1 MRRIMFVAVCLS
13 GILAS
18 SLVPSV
24 AARAAEKV
32 SMKIGHIVDTKH
44 PYHAGA
50 EHFAKRLRELSND
63 RIEPQVYPNGQLG
76 AEREMA
82 EGIQFG
88 TLESAAVTFAIASRF
103 VKEMDIFSLPFLF
116 RDFSH
121 VYKVLDSSFG
131 EELNQAAIK
140 KGFRILGFWVG
151 GTRSVYARRPIG
163 DLGSLKGLKIR
174 TIESPIVVAT
184 WKALG
189 TIPTPTPMTE
199 VYTAIQQGMVDGG
212 EGNVI
217 SYNTM
222 KFDEVAPYVLHIK
235 YLTTIQP
242 LLVGEKFFQAQTPEL
257 QKAILQAG
265 KESIAVERKANED
278 EEAKVVEILRA
289 KGRTVVLPEVAP
301 FQKAVQPVYEQ
312 YGKTIGLEKIR
323 WVQNYR

>member
-1 MRRIMFVAVCLS
+1 MHR
-13 GILAS
+13 
-18 SLVPSV
+18 
-24 AARAAEKV
+24 RAALGALILVFGLLMMGFPGPASAGEKV
-32 SMKIGHIVDTKH
+32 TMKIGHIVDTKH
-44 PYHAGA
+44 PYHVGA
-50 EHFAKRLRELSND
+50 EYFAKRLRELSRD

-116 RDFSH
+116 RDFDH
-121 VYKVLDSSFG
+121 VYKVLDSPWG

-140 KGFRILGFWVG
+140 KGLRLLGFWVG
-151 GTRSVYARRPIG
+151 GTRSVYARKPIS
-163 DLGSLKGLKIR
+163 DLASLKGLKIR

-189 TIPTPTPMTE
+189 TIPSPTPMSE
-199 VYTAIQQGMVDGG
+199 VYTALQQGMVDGG

-222 KFDEVAPYVLHIK
+222 KFDEVAPYVSHIK

-242 LLVGEKFFQAQTPEL
+242 LFVGEKFFQAQSPEL
-257 QKAILQAG
+257 QKAIVQAG
-265 KESIAVERKANED
+265 KETIAVERKANED
-278 EEAKVVEILRA
+278 DEAKVVDILRA
-289 KGRTVVLPEVAP
+289 KGRTVVVPDIAP
-301 FQKAVQPVYEQ
+301 FQKAVEPVYEQ
-312 YGKTIGLEKIR
+312 YGKSIGMDRVR